1 MEYGHPSTG
10 TPEQIQEWHHAKMGN
25 GRTEARHPQISAQCT
40 DLSEQSETLVKLVH
54 ELEERL
60 NTVLR
65 PANDDRGPNAPDE
78 LRKSAELLAPHADF
92 LQTRNNALR
101 QAGKHLAN
109 IISRIEL

>member
-65 PANDDRGPNAPDE
+65 PANDDRGPLKTNEVPGE
-78 LRKSAELLAPHADF
+78 PLAPHADF